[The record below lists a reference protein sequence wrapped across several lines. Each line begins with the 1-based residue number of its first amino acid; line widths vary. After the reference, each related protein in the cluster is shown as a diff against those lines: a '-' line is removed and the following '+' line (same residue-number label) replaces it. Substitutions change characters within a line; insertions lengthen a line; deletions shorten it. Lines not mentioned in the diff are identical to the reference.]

1 MKRVVWHEAFLE
13 ILKTLEEYSKTG
25 WFFTGSADGIP
36 LWLFPVIL
44 LLSADYEEQYATTF
58 LFTHLRLICV

>member
-13 ILKTLEEYSKTG
+13 ILKTLERYAKTG
-25 WFFTGSADGIP
+25 WYFTGSADGIP

-44 LLSADYEEQYATTF
+44 LLSADYEEQ
-58 LFTHLRLICV
+58 

>member
-58 LFTHLRLICV
+58 LFTCLRLICV